1 MMQAKIKQ
9 ENKAKP
15 KELRE
20 IDKGS
25 ASDKSG
31 FSVFC
36 GATGC
41 GFVIPKANGR
51 CPSCNEKIIR
61 ESTYDSAV
69 KLFLSVIEKN
79 RNVFNSHVYSDF
91 EINTLKI
98 LVNIG
103 KPRYW
108 VPFRYFVEL
117 ENIERTDRSQLENFF
132 EYIKSHCDIY
142 KEP

>member
-1 MMQAKIKQ
+1 MQVVRNKQ
-9 ENKAKP
+9 KQNSQLKD
-15 KELRE
+15 

-25 ASDKSG
+25 QSDKSG

-41 GFVIPKANGR
+41 GWVKPTSNGR
-51 CPSCNEKIIR
+51 CPSCNEKITR
-61 ESTYDSAV
+61 ESTYDSSI
-69 KLFLSVIEKN
+69 KLFSAILEKN
-79 RNVFNSHVYSDF
+79 RQVFNSHVFTEF
-91 EINTLKI
+91 EKESLQY

-108 VPFRYFVEL
+108 VPFRYFIEL

-132 EYIKSHCDIY
+132 EYLKNHCQQF
-142 KEP
+142 KE